1 MLDRGY
7 RSWCTLRALWQG
19 MTTYRYYVKCSNPA
33 DFVSAVSGDVTNPTV
48 VTTTTDF
55 FNDELGGVTP
65 NGIQS
70 PLFGTFPNLQ
80 YDSWVTIGLSMAPV
94 AGIGEAAVSTVQ
106 GTANPWATNFDPGF
120 GAPGSDIVI
129 NDPVGGSWFA
139 LNGDANGIAANS
151 DDQQVLIAQL
161 TTSGE
166 VEGNFYVQV
175 FENGMWEPVHCS
187 STSILEMLVSRLMMI
202 ASSPEDVLW
211 CRQFGL

>member
-1 MLDRGY
+1 
-7 RSWCTLRALWQG
+7 
-19 MTTYRYYVKCSNPA
+19 MTTYRYYVKCANPA
-33 DFVSAVSGDVTNPTV
+33 DFVSAVSGDVTNPTE

-65 NGIQS
+65 NGIQT

-80 YDSWVTIGLSMAPV
+80 YDSWVTIGLSSAPD

-106 GTANPWATNFDPGF
+106 GTSNPWATNFDPGF

-129 NDPVGGSWFA
+129 DDPVGGSWFA

-161 TTSGE
+161 DHQWRRRRQLLRSGLRKRHVGPSALFFNFNIGDACVAPDDDCLYAE
-166 VEGNFYVQV
+166 DYYGVDYVDCDGNCL
-175 FENGMWEPVHCS
+175 NDCRHG
-187 STSILEMLVSRLMMI
+187 
-202 ASSPEDVLW
+202 W
-211 CRQFGL
+211 CV